1 MQTSR
6 HALRRLEA
14 GDGDDAD
21 LAGVF
26 LALLTLL
33 GLAVRVI
40 AAFAGRATVAEA
52 PRFTA
57 AFFAD
62 AADAAGG
69 AGLADAAGFATGAGF
84 AGGAGFA
91 T

>member
-1 MQTSR
+1 M
-6 HALRRLEA
+6 EA

-33 GLAVRVI
+33 GLDVRVI
-40 AAFAGRATVAEA
+40 AGFAGRATVAEA

-57 AFFAD
+57 AFFTD
-62 AADAAGG
+62 AAAGADAAGG
-69 AGLADAAGFATGAGF
+69 AGLAGF